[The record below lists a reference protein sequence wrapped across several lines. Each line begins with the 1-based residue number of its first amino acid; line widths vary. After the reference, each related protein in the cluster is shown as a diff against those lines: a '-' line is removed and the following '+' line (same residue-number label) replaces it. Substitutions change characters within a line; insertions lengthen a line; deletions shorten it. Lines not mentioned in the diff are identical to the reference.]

1 VEVKIGVQNAPR
13 ELVLDSAQTPE
24 EVERIVTE
32 ALSGG
37 SDSLKLV
44 DERGRRV
51 LVPVAKLAYVEIAEQ
66 APRTVGF
73 VAR

>member
-1 VEVKIGVQNAPR
+1 MEVKIGVQNAPR

-44 DERGRRV
+44 DEREIGRAHV
-51 LVPVAKLAYVEIAEQ
+51 
-66 APRTVGF
+66 
-73 VAR
+73 